1 MFIRKAFGCS
11 SLVLHA
17 NTSLVVVVDAGHALL
32 PEEPQAVADALLEC
46 RRAARMIVRQES

>member
-32 PEEPQAVADALLEC
+32 PEEPQAVAHALLEC